1 MVTPEEDVPHEK
13 TPFLF
18 SGVGILD
25 GSSAGSEETSAAV
38 ELEGISTGGS
48 VV

>member
-1 MVTPEEDVPHEK
+1 MTPEEDVPHVN

-18 SGVGILD
+18 SGVGILG
-25 GSSAGSEETSAAV
+25 GSSAGREDTSAAV